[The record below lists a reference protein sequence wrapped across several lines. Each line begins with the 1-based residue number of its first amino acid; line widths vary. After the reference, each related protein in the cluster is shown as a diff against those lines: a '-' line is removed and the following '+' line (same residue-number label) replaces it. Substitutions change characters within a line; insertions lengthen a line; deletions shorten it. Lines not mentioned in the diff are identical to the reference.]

1 MADRLQLIR
10 IAIVAVAA
18 VGLAVLPYA
27 AGAMGEGFLVY
38 QVTRMLIYALAAV
51 SLDLLVGYG
60 GMVSLGHAA
69 FFGLG
74 AYITAILS
82 FHAGDGSALMSW
94 PLAIEGSNS
103 ALWNWGLSMLI
114 AAAAALGIGAVCLR
128 TTGIHFIM
136 ITLAFAQ
143 MLFFFFVSLEKYGG
157 DDGLGFYGRNTL
169 PGIDMSSD
177 TAFYYVCLALLAAFL
192 FISHRMVRSRFGMVI
207 RGARQNERRMHA
219 LGFPVFRYKLT
230 MFVIAALGAG
240 LAGGLMANHS
250 EFVSPELLHWSLSGQ
265 LLVMVIL
272 GGMGS
277 LFGPVLGAFVFLV
290 LEDVLV
296 AYTEYW
302 MVYFGPFLVLM
313 VLFSR
318 GGLWGFLRREG
329 GE

>member
-10 IAIVAVAA
+10 IAIVVVAGVA
-18 VGLAVLPYA
+18 LVALPYVA
-27 AGAMGEGFLVY
+27 EAMGEGFVVY

-74 AYITAILS
+74 AYVTAILS
-82 FHAGDGSALMSW
+82 FHFGDGSNLMDW
-94 PLAIEGSNS
+94 PLAIAGSNS
-103 ALWNWGLSMLI
+103 AAWNWIASMLI
-114 AAAAALGIGAVCLR
+114 AAVAALGIGAVCLR
-128 TTGIHFIM
+128 TRGIHFIM

-143 MLFFFFVSLEKYGG
+143 MLFFFFVSLEQYGG

-169 PGIDMSSD
+169 PGLDLDAD
-177 TAFYYVCLALLAAFL
+177 TQFYYVCLALLAGFL
-192 FISHRMVRSRFGMVI
+192 FIAHRLVRSRFGMVI
-207 RGARQNERRMHA
+207 RGGRQNERRMHA

-230 MFVIAALGAG
+230 MFVIAAAGAG
-240 LAGGLMANHS
+240 LAGALLANKT
-250 EFVSPELLHWSLSGQ
+250 EFVSPGLLHWSVSGQ

-296 AYTEYW
+296 AYTENW
-302 MVYFGPFLVLM
+302 MVYFGPFLVVM

-318 GGLWGFLRREG
+318 GGLWGFIRREG
-329 GE
+329 SE

>member
-1 MADRLQLIR
+1 MADRLHLIR
-10 IAIVAVAA
+10 IAIVVVAGA
-18 VGLAVLPYA
+18 GLAVLPYA
-27 AGAMGEGFLVY
+27 AEAMGEGFLVY

-74 AYITAILS
+74 AYVTAILS
-82 FHAGDGSALMSW
+82 FHAGDGTGLMSW
-94 PLAIEGSNS
+94 PLAIDGSNS

-114 AAAAALGIGAVCLR
+114 AAVAALGIGAVCLR

-143 MLFFFFVSLEKYGG
+143 MLYFFFVSLEKYGG

-177 TAFYYVCLALLAAFL
+177 TAFYYVCLALLAVFL
-192 FISHRMVRSRFGMVI
+192 FISHRVVRSRFGMVI
-207 RGARQNERRMHA
+207 RGTRQNERRMHA

-302 MVYFGPFLVLM
+302 MVYFGPFLVIM

>member
-1 MADRLQLIR
+1 MADRYLLIR
-10 IAIVAVAA
+10 IAIVVVAG
-18 VGLAVLPYA
+18 VGLAVLPFVA
-27 AGAMGEGFLVY
+27 EATGEGFVISL
-38 QVTRMLIYALAAV
+38 VTRMLIYSLAAV

-74 AYITAILS
+74 AYVTAILS
-82 FHAGDGSALMSW
+82 FHAGDGSNFLDW
-94 PLAIEGSNS
+94 PFVIEGSNN
-103 ALWNWGLSMLI
+103 ALWLWLLSMLVS
-114 AAAAALGIGAVCLR
+114 AVAALGIGAVCLR

-143 MLFFFFVSLEKYGG
+143 MLFFFFVSLEQYGG
-157 DDGLGFYGRNTL
+157 DDGLGFYGRNEL
-169 PGIDMSSD
+169 PGMNLDND
-177 TAFYYVCLALLAAFL
+177 TQFYYVCLVLLGVFL

-230 MFVIAALGAG
+230 MFVIAAVGAG
-240 LAGGLMANHS
+240 LAGALLANRT
-250 EFVSPELLHWSLSGQ
+250 EFVSPGLLHWSLSGQ

-277 LFGPVLGAFVFLV
+277 LFGPVVGAFVFLI

-296 AYTEYW
+296 AYTENW
-302 MVYFGPFLVLM
+302 MVYFGPFLVVM

-318 GGLWGFLRREG
+318 RGLWGFIRREG
-329 GE
+329 SE

>member
-1 MADRLQLIR
+1 MGI
-10 IAIVAVAA
+10 ITAA
-18 VGLAVLPYA
+18 ALGLLVLPYVA
-27 AGAMGEGFLVY
+27 EAMGEGFVVS
-38 QVTRMLIYALAAV
+38 QVTRMLIYALAAA

-74 AYITAILS
+74 AYVTAILS
-82 FHAGDGSALMSW
+82 FHAGDGTLFAAW
-94 PLAIEGSNS
+94 PMVIEGSNQG
-103 ALWNWGLSMLI
+103 LVTWVLSMLV
-114 AAAAALGIGAVCLR
+114 AALVALGIGAICLR

-169 PGIDMSSD
+169 PGLDINDD
-177 TAFYYVCLALLAAFL
+177 TQFYYVCLALLAAFL
-192 FISHRMVRSRFGMVI
+192 FIAHRLVRSRFGMVI

-230 MFVIAALGAG
+230 MFVIAAAGAA
-240 LAGGLMANHS
+240 LAGALMANKS
-250 EFVSPELLHWSLSGQ
+250 EFVSPELLHWTLSGQ

-272 GGMGS
+272 GGMGT

-296 AYTEYW
+296 AYTEHW
-302 MVYFGPFLVLM
+302 MVYFGPFLILM

-318 GGLWGFLRREG
+318 GGLWGFLKREG

>member
-1 MADRLQLIR
+1 MVDRLQRIR
-10 IAIVAVAA
+10 IAIVVVAGL
-18 VGLAVLPYA
+18 GLAVLPYA
-27 AGAMGEGFLVY
+27 AEAVGEGFLVS

-74 AYITAILS
+74 AYVTAILS
-82 FHAGDGSALMSW
+82 FHAGDGSSFMNW
-94 PLAIEGSNS
+94 PFTVGGSNA
-103 ALWNWGLSMLI
+103 ALWNWALSMLI
-114 AAAAALGIGAVCLR
+114 SAAAALGIGAVCLR

-143 MLFFFFVSLEKYGG
+143 MLFFFFVSLEQYGG
-157 DDGLGFYGRNTL
+157 DDGLGFYGRNAL
-169 PGIDMSSD
+169 PGLDLDSD
-177 TAFYYVCLALLAAFL
+177 AHFYYVCLALLGVFL
-192 FISHRMVRSRFGMVI
+192 FITHRLVRSRFGMVI
-207 RGARQNERRMHA
+207 RGGRQNERRMHA

-230 MFVIAALGAG
+230 MFVIAAAGAA
-240 LAGGLMANHS
+240 LAGALMANKS
-250 EFVSPELLHWSLSGQ
+250 EFVSPGLLHWSLSGQ

-290 LEDVLV
+290 IEDVLS
-296 AYTEYW
+296 AYTEHW
-302 MVYFGPFLVLM
+302 MVWFGPFLVLM

-318 GGLWGFLRREG
+318 GGLWGFIKREG
-329 GE
+329 SE

>member
-10 IAIVAVAA
+10 IVIVVVAG
-18 VGLAVLPYA
+18 VGLAVLPWVA
-27 AGAMGEGFLVY
+27 EAVGEGFVTY

-74 AYITAILS
+74 AYVTAILS
-82 FHAGDGSALMSW
+82 FHAGDGSNVIEW
-94 PLAIEGSNS
+94 PFVIAGSNQ
-103 ALWNWGLSMLI
+103 ALWLWVLSMLVS
-114 AAAAALGIGAVCLR
+114 AVAALGIGAVCLR

-143 MLFFFFVSLEKYGG
+143 MLFFFFVSLEQYGG
-157 DDGLGFYGRNTL
+157 DDGLGFYGRNAL
-169 PGIDMSSD
+169 PGLDVDND
-177 TAFYYVCLALLAAFL
+177 TQFYYVCLVLLVVFL
-192 FISHRMVRSRFGMVI
+192 FIAHRLVRSRFGMVI

-230 MFVIAALGAG
+230 MFVIAAAGAG
-240 LAGGLMANHS
+240 LAGALMANQS
-250 EFVSPELLHWSLSGQ
+250 EFVSPGLLHWTLSGQ

-277 LFGPVLGAFVFLV
+277 LFGPVLGAFVFLI

-318 GGLWGFLRREG
+318 GGFWGFIKREG
-329 GE
+329 SE